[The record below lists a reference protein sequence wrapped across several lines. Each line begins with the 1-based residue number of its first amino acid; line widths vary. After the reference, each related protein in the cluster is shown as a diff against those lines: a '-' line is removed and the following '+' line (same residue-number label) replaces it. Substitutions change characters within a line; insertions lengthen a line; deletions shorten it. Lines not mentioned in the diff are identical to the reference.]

1 MYVVLRAAHH
11 RPRMKVHGAWAM
23 GYQLN
28 VFLLDEP
35 ARHDSSAVIEM
46 LAITIENVSQA
57 YQVLFWVWFLIP
69 M

>member
-1 MYVVLRAAHH
+1 
-11 RPRMKVHGAWAM
+11 M

-46 LAITIENVSQA
+46 LSITIENVSRA
-57 YQVLFWVWFLIP
+57 YQVLFWVWFGNLSWICSP
-69 M
+69 LESFALHGASAR

>member
-1 MYVVLRAAHH
+1 
-11 RPRMKVHGAWAM
+11 MKVHGAWAM